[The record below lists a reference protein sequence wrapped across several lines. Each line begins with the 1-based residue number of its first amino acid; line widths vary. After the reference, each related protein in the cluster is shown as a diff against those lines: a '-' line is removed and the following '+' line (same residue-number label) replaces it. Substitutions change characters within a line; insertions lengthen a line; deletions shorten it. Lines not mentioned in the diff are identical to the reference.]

1 MKKSILIIA
10 LISFIIGTTSIS
22 YGQSTEIKSV
32 KTNEEVKAAPKGGN
46 SEFQKFRMESEMKIK
61 GIDDKIGELKVY
73 FYKNKVKDKVAF
85 QDNLNL
91 LEQKNEDLK
100 FKLAANKDDST
111 LSSFKSE
118 FNQSLDELRK
128 SLKDFRTKNK

>member
-1 MKKSILIIA
+1 MKHSILKMVLFA
-10 LISFIIGTTSIS
+10 FILGTTSIS

-32 KTNEEVKAAPKGGN
+32 KASTEIKSAPKAGN
-46 SEFQKFRMESEMKIK
+46 SEFQKFRKESEKKIK

-73 FYKNKVKDKVAF
+73 FYKNKVKDKIAF

-100 FKLAANKDDST
+100 FKLAGNKDEST
-111 LSSFKSE
+111 LGSFKTE
-118 FNQSLDELRK
+118 FNQSMDELGK
-128 SLKDFRTKNK
+128 SIKEFRSKNK